1 MVSVA
6 GPRREAV
13 VGPSFHSA
21 TGKKLADLP
30 LGRIAFGRW
39 GDATSGEE
47 VVLCKHPQAIE
58 IHCHG
63 GIAASAAICESLAKR
78 GCNKR
83 DATDWY
89 AAEPTS
95 LIASEA
101 HHALSKAVTER
112 AALVLLDQQTGALD
126 RAIDAC
132 LMALDSGDDA
142 AALRQVKAI
151 ADRWPLGKQLSQPAV
166 VALTGPPNVG
176 KSSLINAL
184 VGYERAIVF
193 DSPGT
198 TRDAVTAVT
207 AIDGWAVQLVDTAGL
222 RTTQDDLEQAGIDLA
237 QQTIATA
244 ELALVVNEAADWLQG
259 EPPATDFDGWLED
272 KQVLHVANKIDR
284 LSPRDCDRLA
294 TGQPTSLVLT
304 SATDGTGIDELLEQ
318 ITGAICPCQLKP
330 GDAVPFELR
339 HYELLS
345 EAITALEVGDS
356 AAAKLA
362 LLALAGA

>member
-13 VGPSFHSA
+13 VGPLFHSA

-30 LGRIAFGRW
+30 VGRIAFGRW

-47 VVLCKHPQAIE
+47 VVICKHPQTVE

-63 GIAASAAICESLAKR
+63 GIAASAAICESLAER
-78 GCNKR
+78 GCDKQSAENWF
-83 DATDWY
+83 ATQKG
-89 AAEPTS
+89 S
-95 LIASEA
+95 LIAGEA
-101 HHALSKAVTER
+101 QRALGNAVTER

-126 RAIDAC
+126 RVIDAC
-132 LMALDSGDDA
+132 VAAIDSDDNA
-142 AALRQVKAI
+142 AALRQIQAI
-151 ADRWPLGKQLSQPAV
+151 ADRRPLGKQLSQPAV

-222 RTTQDDLEQAGIDLA
+222 RATQNDLEQAGIDLA
-237 QQTIATA
+237 QQAIATA
-244 ELALVVNEAADWLQG
+244 ELVLVVKEAADWQQG
-259 EPPATDFDGWLED
+259 EPPATEFDGWLED
-272 KQVLHVANKIDR
+272 KQVLRVANKVDR
-284 LSPRDCDRLA
+284 LSPSDCDRLA
-294 TGQPTSLVLT
+294 AGQPANLVLT
-304 SATDGTGIDELLEQ
+304 SATDGTGVDNLLEQ
-318 ITGAICPCQLKP
+318 IAQAICPCQLEP

-339 HYELLS
+339 HYKLLS
-345 EAITALEVGDS
+345 EAITALEAGDP

-362 LLALAGA
+362 LLALAGS